1 MKKVLAFVLSVA
13 MLCSVTA
20 CSSKGNS
27 GNGDKTAM
35 TAGTYT
41 GTAKGMNDDV
51 TVEVEVTADYD
62 ADGNVLT
69 AGGVAPVDSI
79 PEAIVANQSLAVDNA
94 AGATITSAAVKAAVK
109 DALTQA
115 GANPDDW
122 NAEVP
127 AGEAVAD
134 QEADVAVVGG
144 GGAGLAAAIAAGQQG
159 AKVVVIEKNAE
170 VGGDTL
176 VCGAIYNTPDEELQK
191 EVTMTDA
198 VKTTVEKALATEITS
213 EDGKALQAEVQKQW
227 DEYKKSGRTD
237 LFDTKEW
244 YALQTWLGGDQV
256 ANLDLVKV
264 LCYNAYDGLQ
274 WIEDLG
280 MSFSDKIGQG
290 AGSLWQR
297 THTSTMQMG
306 IT

>member
-1 MKKVLAFVLSVA
+1 M
-13 MLCSVTA
+13 
-20 CSSKGNS
+20 
-27 GNGDKTAM
+27 
-35 TAGTYT
+35 
-41 GTAKGMNDDV
+41 
-51 TVEVEVTADYD
+51 
-62 ADGNVLT
+62 
-69 AGGVAPVDSI
+69 
-79 PEAIVANQSLAVDNA
+79 
-94 AGATITSAAVKAAVK
+94 
-109 DALTQA
+109 TQA

-274 WIEDLG
+274 WIEDHKIFIRVKCFALVCHSQTRSVRAQVLSG
-280 MSFSDKIGQG
+280 REHTHLQCRWVQASFQHMLKM
-290 AGSLWQR
+290 LTR
-297 THTSTMQMG
+297 TKMLQFLHLAQVKNL
-306 IT
+306 

>member
-51 TVEVEVTADYD
+51 TVEVEVTADSIVSVKVTSEQETPGIGSPLKD

-115 GANPDDW
+115 GANLDNW

-127 AGEAVAD
+127 AEAVPD
-134 QEADVAVVGG
+134 QEADIAVVGG

-159 AKVVVIEKNAE
+159 AKVVVVEKNAE

-198 VKTTVEKALATEITS
+198 VKTTVEKANAT
-213 EDGKALQAEVQKQW
+213 
-227 DEYKKSGRTD
+227 
-237 LFDTKEW
+237 
-244 YALQTWLGGDQV
+244 
-256 ANLDLVKV
+256 
-264 LCYNAYDGLQ
+264 
-274 WIEDLG
+274 
-280 MSFSDKIGQG
+280 
-290 AGSLWQR
+290 
-297 THTSTMQMG
+297 
-306 IT
+306 